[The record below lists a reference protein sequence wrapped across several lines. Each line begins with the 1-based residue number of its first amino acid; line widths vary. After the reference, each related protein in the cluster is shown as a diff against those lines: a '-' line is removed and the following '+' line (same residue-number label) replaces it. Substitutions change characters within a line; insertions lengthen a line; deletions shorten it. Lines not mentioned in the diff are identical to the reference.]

1 MENYTQ
7 LKESAILAIEKAI
20 NDKFNVPYLQ
30 IRLIHLEKDHPNSYT
45 ILVDCIECKKIGW
58 ESMMYFQE
66 CDIDQIVDD
75 LGFFHQ
81 TGEFLKD
88 NGYRSEKIIKK

>member
-7 LKESAILAIEKAI
+7 LKESTILAIEKAI

-30 IRLIHLEKDHPNSYT
+30 IKLVNLENDHPNSYT
-45 ILVDCIECKKIGW
+45 VLVDGIKWKTISW

-75 LGFFHQ
+75 LGFSHQ

-88 NGYRSEKIIKK
+88 NEYRSEKIIKK